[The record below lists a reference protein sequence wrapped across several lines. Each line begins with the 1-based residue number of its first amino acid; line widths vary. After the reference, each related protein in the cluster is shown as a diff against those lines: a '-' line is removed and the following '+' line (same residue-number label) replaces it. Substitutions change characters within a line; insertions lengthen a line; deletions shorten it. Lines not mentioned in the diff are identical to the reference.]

1 MEHIEYEERVLIRE
15 EDYLK
20 ILEDIKREGLPFTNL
35 HIENIYLDNDKH
47 SIKSHKMVLRI
58 RTINNNEQEL
68 TLKVKN
74 EDGSCNEINETL
86 NNHPLIDKELNN
98 EFDSYY
104 EIARLATDRVEV
116 QYDDYLF
123 VLDKNYYHG
132 VIDFDIEIE
141 ANSQQKALEIIK
153 KYCKKYNLEYKSNYV
168 SKSRRAILEVEK
180 TRN

>member
-58 RTINNNEQEL
+58 RTINNKEQEL

-74 EDGSCNEINETL
+74 EDGSCHEINETL
-86 NNHPLIDKELNN
+86 NSHPLIDKELNN
-98 EFDSYY
+98 EF
-104 EIARLATDRVEV
+104 T
-116 QYDDYLF
+116 F
-123 VLDKNYYHG
+123 
-132 VIDFDIEIE
+132 
-141 ANSQQKALEIIK
+141 
-153 KYCKKYNLEYKSNYV
+153 NL
-168 SKSRRAILEVEK
+168 I
-180 TRN
+180 